1 MRPRKHKGLA
11 TYRLATNPVE
21 RVFARRWAE
30 LHRNEGR
37 GPLDYMLA
45 PDNRPAGEV
54 TDRDAAVAATVVQWL
69 GSPVGLAWLRETLIA
84 VERAERRA
92 RKEG

>member
-37 GPLDYMLA
+37 GPLD
-45 PDNRPAGEV
+45 EV
-54 TDRDAAVAATVVQWL
+54 RTHVAQAAL
-69 GSPVGLAWLRETLIA
+69 H
-84 VERAERRA
+84 RR
-92 RKEG
+92 